1 MEWLGAGLVFTALWL
16 FASPFESRKK
26 AVKESLITATI
37 LGRQTMI
44 YTPTGADGS
53 KIIVYFHGHND
64 LITVRVPKLIESLRK
79 TNKAPILIVPQLF
92 GKSEPGDL
100 VTKFNSWLVES
111 RKYLEFN
118 SGASEIAIV
127 SHSGGYK
134 ATASAINQVNYIS
147 SVVLLDSLYGNVEDF
162 YNYIL
167 RSATQH
173 FIDYY
178 TIAGGTKDFSLSLQ
192 KRVAGRKNAYF
203 EQISLMHDEIPQRI
217 LNQVVDL
224 IF

>member
-1 MEWLGAGLVFTALWL
+1 MDWLGAGIVFTALWL
-16 FASPFESRKK
+16 FASPFELRKK
-26 AVKESLITATI
+26 AVKESLITATV

-44 YTPTGADGS
+44 YTPKGADGS

-64 LITVRVPKLIESLRK
+64 LITVRVPKLVESLRK
-79 TNKAPILIVPQLF
+79 TGKNPILIVPQLQ

-100 VTKFNSWLVES
+100 VTKFNQWLVES

-118 SGASEIAIV
+118 SGNSEIVIV
-127 SHSGGYK
+127 SHSGGYR

-147 SVVLLDSLYGNVEDF
+147 SVALLDSLYGNVDDF
-162 YNYIL
+162 YHYIL

-173 FIDYY
+173 FLDYY
-178 TIAGGTKDFSLSLQ
+178 TVAGGTKANSLNLL
-192 KRVAGRKNAYF
+192 KRVVGRKNVF
-203 EQISLMHDEIPQRI
+203 FQQIDFIHDEIPQKI